1 MAEAPVAYRAL
12 LIGNAEFPNEPALA
26 RLRGPANDLS
36 ELRAA
41 LTDPEAG
48 LPWEVTSVLD
58 GTTQQ
63 VQEALFTFFHR
74 ATAREQLLLYY
85 SGHGRL
91 DLYNRL
97 HLCTHD
103 TTLDWLRTRAVRQS
117 YVNELLDDCA
127 ARAIVVVLDCCF
139 GGRAATAKGDEAAAR
154 FAGRGRFVM
163 TGCGLLETA
172 ADAGDDGRS
181 SPFTAALVAGLRHGA
196 TGEGGYVT
204 VEDVYRYVY
213 DRMRG
218 SGQRP
223 EMKSEGRAG
232 HVALARRVGSG
243 SGPAVEG
250 MPGPAAVPGSPDLR
264 PLFTSA
270 HGVSGRPLVENHF
283 SGVLHVLLTEPAG
296 TLTVHRDELVVAGGG
311 GGGEVRGRWFTEGRF
326 DVRRVRDRPVATA
339 TADGDVRFALPQE
352 AGTVTWSARQLA
364 TFERARTAG
373 TWPTANR
380 PTRTEGTHAVLKSR
394 DAVYRRLAGAVWVA
408 LGALLGSAVSVS
420 LIVRLVLTAQERS
433 WWPFMAGVVLTILAV
448 VSLSVLTASVQSSR
462 IFFHLRRLLQLP
474 SLPVTRMLLKVH
486 DPPPIT
492 GEDDHGPVTVH
503 LSPSVVLWSED
514 LSLTFPHSF
523 YAPRVHRG
531 DPSFGT
537 KSPTPV
543 EVIGLPAPGQWVV
556 VRTPDGLLWPSGRA
570 KPVWAPTLAA
580 VTGRP

>member
-1 MAEAPVAYRAL
+1 LAEAPVAYRAL
-12 LIGNAEFPNEPALA
+12 LIGNAEFPDEPALA
-26 RLRGPANDLS
+26 QLRGPANDLS

-58 GTTQQ
+58 GTAQQ
-63 VQEALFTFFHR
+63 VQEALFTFFHQ

-91 DLYNRL
+91 DLHNRL

-139 GGRAATAKGDEAAAR
+139 SGRAATAKGEEAAAR

-172 ADAGDDGRS
+172 ADAADDGRP

-196 TGEGGYVT
+196 TSEGGYVT
-204 VEDVYRYVY
+204 VEDVYRYVD

-232 HVALARRVGSG
+232 HVALARRVGSR
-243 SGPAVEG
+243 AVEG
-250 MPGPAAVPGSPDLR
+250 MPEPAALPGSPDLR
-264 PLFTSA
+264 PLFTNA
-270 HGVSGRPLVENHF
+270 RGVSERPLVESHF
-283 SGVLHVLLTEPAG
+283 SGALHVLLTEPAG
-296 TLTVHRDELVVAGGG
+296 TLTVHRDELVAAGGG
-311 GGGEVRGRWFTEGRF
+311 DEVRGRWFTEGRF
-326 DVRRVRDRPVATA
+326 EVRRVRDRPVAAA
-339 TADGDVRFALPQE
+339 TADGDIRFALPEE

-364 TFERARTAG
+364 VFEQARTAG
-373 TWPTANR
+373 SWPTANR
-380 PTRTEGTHAVLKSR
+380 PTRAEGTHAVLKSR
-394 DAVYRRLAGAVWVA
+394 DAVYRRLAREVWVA
-408 LGALLGSAVSVS
+408 LGSLLGSAVFVS
-420 LIVRLVLTAQERS
+420 LIVYLVLSAHGRS
-433 WWPFMAGVVLTILAV
+433 WWLFSAGVALTILTV
-448 VSLSVLTASVQSSR
+448 LSLSVLVASAHSSW
-462 IFFHLRRLLQLP
+462 IFFHLHRLLQLP

-503 LSPSVVLWSED
+503 LSQSIVLWSED
-514 LSLTFPHSF
+514 FSLTFPHSF
-523 YAPRVHRG
+523 YAPCVRRG
-531 DPSFGT
+531 EPPFGT
-537 KSPTPV
+537 KSPTAV
-543 EVIGLPAPGQWVV
+543 EVIGLPALGQWVV

-570 KPVWAPTLAA
+570 KPVSARALAA